1 MRCASPSVTVR
12 KSELGPMFS
21 PRLDM
26 ILWRLFLKIDTIGT
40 LENPYPLQMI
50 TILSLFIYIYN
61 NRQKPKLNNY
71 VFVQS
76 DREQAMPRCHL
87 SLVGMWDVSQWSSD
101 TCSSKTILTSL
112 IKIIQFS
119 AFQMI
124 FAITFLTCPRL
135 SRQVAQILRSGPFCS
150 SKSVSFRL

>member
-40 LENPYPLQMI
+40 LENRFPLQMI

-61 NRQKPKLNNY
+61 NRQKPKLNNC

-76 DREQAMPRCHL
+76 DREQAMLRCHL
-87 SLVGMWDVSQWSSD
+87 IIGWDVRRRPMIKWHMP
-101 TCSSKTILTSL
+101 SKTILTSL

-124 FAITFLTCPRL
+124 FAITFLTCP
-135 SRQVAQILRSGPFCS
+135 
-150 SKSVSFRL
+150 